1 MKKLTKIIIKKI
13 SLILLFYFFLHN
25 SILKAEIFNEIIITG
40 NKRLSFETILMFSGL
55 KKKIDL
61 DRKDLNSAIKKLYET
76 DYFKDIEILI
86 INDKLEIKVQENPI
100 IQTISIKGIKN
111 KSIVKQL
118 EEITKKSEKYPFLKS
133 KVKDEK
139 NILLNL
145 VRSAGFYFSDIEAK
159 VVDNKNNSVNLIY
172 NFNLGDLAVIKNI
185 NEIENMVNKVKKYL
199 YNYLKLN
206 EKTYKNNN

>member
-55 KKKIDL
+55 KNKINIDS
-61 DRKDLNSAIKKLYET
+61 KDLNLAIKKLYET
-76 DYFKDIEILI
+76 DYFEDIEIV
-86 INDKLEIKVQENPI
+86 INKDKLEIKVKENPI

-118 EEITKKSEKYPFLKS
+118 EEITK
-133 KVKDEK
+133 
-139 NILLNL
+139 NIDFLLN
-145 VRSAGFYFSDIEAK
+145 
-159 VVDNKNNSVNLIY
+159 VNGTSL
-172 NFNLGDLAVIKNI
+172 LKIKSSP
-185 NEIENMVNKVKKYL
+185 L
-199 YNYLKLN
+199 
-206 EKTYKNNN
+206 